1 MNGWTMILDHVLRR
15 QTKTDDR
22 RLLSMSRHR
31 AVTIHMNRSLNKVR
45 EDICSLSEKMT
56 LAPPM

>member
-1 MNGWTMILDHVLRR
+1 MNGWTMILDHDLTR
-15 QTKTDDR
+15 QTKIDDR

-31 AVTIHMNRSLNKVR
+31 AVAIHMNRSLNKVR
-45 EDICSLSEKMT
+45 EDSSFLSEKMK

>member
-1 MNGWTMILDHVLRR
+1 MNGWTMILDHDLRR

-31 AVTIHMNRSLNKVR
+31 AVAIHMNRSLNKVR
-45 EDICSLSEKMT
+45 EDSSFLSEKMK
-56 LAPPM
+56 LAPPI